1 MNARTHTSAP
11 STAMSAERG
20 AGSSAAAADSFV
32 FASASEANARWLA
45 RALAPAGQL
54 ETVGLEAP
62 LVAQRIA
69 ANIAQ
74 QMPPLLLVDFS
85 QGRAAAASAVAA
97 AAHASF
103 AGLQVIAVGTLAE
116 PESALAALRAGV
128 RDFVDIAG
136 DAADALR
143 IVRQVL
149 DNRIEPVSRHGRLT
163 VLLGARAG
171 VGVTTLAVH
180 LGALLARRGAAGNRQ
195 TALLDLGLPAGDGA
209 LMLNTPEGF
218 GFVDA
223 VRNLRRFD
231 QTFVHTALAR
241 HASGLALTTLP
252 ADLAALREVSYQGAV
267 ALLARLR
274 AFFDQQIADLG
285 GFSNA
290 EFVAQIAQSADEVW
304 LVCDQNVASI
314 VAAARQLEALRE
326 GGVDTANLRLV
337 LNQHEAGLDPAP
349 TPIAARLG
357 IELAAVLP
365 ARRIALCQ
373 AANRAELLIDT
384 APRDP
389 YVRALETLAARL
401 DGAHAAP
408 HDAKGSHGMK
418 GTSGPRGPRGL
429 DALKRFFP
437 PSSKRS

>member
-1 MNARTHTSAP
+1 MNARTHTPPQA
-11 STAMSAERG
+11 TAMPAER
-20 AGSSAAAADSFV
+20 AAAPAAGADSFV

-45 RALAPAGQL
+45 RALAPAGQV

-97 AAHASF
+97 AAHTSF

-128 RDFVDIAG
+128 RDFVDTAG

-149 DNRIEPVSRHGRLT
+149 DNRIEPVSRHGGLT

-180 LGALLARRGAAGNRQ
+180 LGALLARKGAAGKRQ

-218 GFVDA
+218 GFVEA

-231 QTFVHTALAR
+231 QTFVHTALGR

-252 ADLAALREVSYQGAV
+252 ADLGALREVSYQGAV

-285 GFSNA
+285 GFTNA
-290 EFVAQIAQSADEVW
+290 EFVAQIVQSADEAW

-314 VAAARQLEALRE
+314 VAAARQIEALRE
-326 GGVDTANLRLV
+326 GGVDLANLRLV

-349 TPIAARLG
+349 AQIAARLG

-365 ARRIALCQ
+365 ARRVALCQ
-373 AANRAELLIDT
+373 AVNRAELLIDT

-389 YVRALETLAARL
+389 YVRALETLVARL
-401 DGAHAAP
+401 EGAHADTRAP
-408 HDAKGSHGMK
+408 DDAR
-418 GTSGPRGPRGL
+418 GPKGPRGL